1 MKSEVK
7 FSYKR
12 KSKTY
17 ITIALL
23 CVGIFVLA
31 FITSLLFSKSMS
43 TTLIMIIFIT
53 AFLVLVT
60 GLVFNIISD
69 MYLRRLVEYKN
80 NICEYRIRREYCRAL
95 QLFNSKDLKEVVN
108 IYNKHI
114 PDKHRYK
121 DLLYISLI
129 HEFMHSED
137 ETLKEK
143 GSTKLVELIADN
155 SPDHIHLFE

>member
-17 ITIALL
+17 ITIAWL
-23 CVGIFVLA
+23 CVGIFILA

-69 MYLRRLVEYKN
+69 MYRRRLVEYKN
-80 NICEYRIRREYCRAL
+80 NIREYRIRREYCRAL

-137 ETLKEK
+137 EILKEK
-143 GSTKLVELIADN
+143 GYSKFLNLINDN
-155 SPDHIHLFE
+155 SPANICLFE